1 MNDELDEF
9 VKICKVDDL
18 KEEIGKR
25 FLVNDVEVAVF
36 KVDGKVYAVSNIC
49 PHQHTHLI
57 YDGFIENG
65 KVGCPLHGWMF
76 DLKTGNMAEGRRGL
90 DSYQVKIVGGEVYV
104 KVFKK
109 EFNW

>member
-1 MNDELDEF
+1 MINELHGF

-18 KEEIGKR
+18 DEEIGKR
-25 FLVNDVEVAVF
+25 FLVDDVEVAVF
-36 KVDGKVYAVSNIC
+36 KAEGEVYALSNIC

-57 YDGFIENG
+57 YDGCVEDG
-65 KVGCPLHGWMF
+65 KVTCPLHGWMF
-76 DLKTGNMAEGRRGL
+76 ELKTGNMAEGRKGL
-90 DSYQVKIVGGEVYV
+90 DSFEVKIIDGEVYV